1 MRARSDKAAQAAVSP
16 TAASA
21 GGAGSGPLRTPLGR
35 WLLRGKDGR
44 LTAYALTAEGVS
56 RWTETRP
63 GGPEWSGPDHF
74 PGPHL
79 TDLTIAQGR
88 DGYAHLVGRRA
99 VPGQGAPATTDLVHA
114 VQYQS
119 GRPLAPFRSLGTP
132 NQTADRQALI
142 GVPAVVIDTVGTVHV
157 LVRNAGRGL
166 SVRWEDKTGKWAAWK
181 DLKGSLLQGPPAAVA
196 TDAGRLEALCAGE
209 GPAGHW
215 VRPRPGVAIERAA
228 DIPLTVVPGS
238 LTALETAE
246 DRVTYYWTDPE
257 TGGVVGHRPGGWLL
271 PLGGAPAEG
280 PVSVVRASLDG
291 YDCTVFAYRDAFGQI
306 LLAACGTENE
316 QGGVWWAPTG
326 EESIGQPGL
335 AVDAHGRVV
344 LTTLGADG
352 RLRVAR
358 QNGDPGLALAPSITV

>member
-1 MRARSDKAAQAAVSP
+1 MRARADKAAQGAVSR
-16 TAASA
+16 TAGPVAETDP
-21 GGAGSGPLRTPLGR
+21 GPLRTPRGR

-79 TDLTIAQGR
+79 TDLTVGQGG
-88 DGYAHLVGRRA
+88 DGYAHLVGRRS
-99 VPGQGAPATTDLVHA
+99 VPRQGAPGTTDLVHA

-119 GRPLAPFRSLGTP
+119 GRPLSPFRSLGSP
-132 NQTADRQALI
+132 HQEAERQALI
-142 GVPAVVIDTVGTVHV
+142 GAPAVVVDTAGTVHV

-166 SVRWEDKTGKWAAWK
+166 MVRWEDKTGKWAAWK
-181 DLKGSLLQGPPAAVA
+181 DLKGSRLHGAPAAVA
-196 TDAGRLEALCAGE
+196 TGAGPLEVLCAGE

-215 VRPRPGVAIERAA
+215 VRPRPGVAFERAA
-228 DIPLTVVPGS
+228 DIPLSVVPDS
-238 LTALETAE
+238 LTALETGE
-246 DRVTYYWTDPE
+246 GRVTYYWTDPDN
-257 TGGVVGHRPGGWLL
+257 GGVVGHRPGGWLL

-280 PVSVVRASLDG
+280 PVSVVRAPLDG

-358 QNGDPGLALAPSITV
+358 QNSDPGLVLAPSITV